1 MLWFILVIILISV
14 IFYKLNEYYCVLALF
29 KRVRKEDGSKLDIVA
44 VPGVL
49 PHFGNTFDLL
59 NWPWTEKH
67 RILVKLFNYARINHL
82 FAKGKSYLL
91 YFAGFPVYNIT
102 NAEDS
107 AELFQSSQILAK
119 GIFYEFLKLFLGDGL
134 VISTGKM
141 VTDF

>member
-1 MLWFILVIILISV
+1 MLWFILAIILISV
-14 IFYKLNEYYCVLALF
+14 IFYKLNEYYYVLALC
-29 KRVRKEDGSKLDIVA
+29 KRIRKEDGSKLDIVS

-67 RILVKLFNYARINHL
+67 RILVKLFDYVRINHL
-82 FAKGKSYLL
+82 YAKGKSYVL
-91 YFAGFPVYNIT
+91 YFACFPVYNIA

-107 AELFQSSQILAK
+107 AELFQSSQILTK
-119 GIFYEFLKLFLGDGL
+119 GIVYEFVKLLLGEGL
-134 VISTGKM
+134 LISTGKM